1 MPYDLM
7 LKGGT
12 LIDPAQQIHAVKD
25 IAFTDGRVSDMGDEL
40 DTADTAQV
48 IDCTDCLVAP
58 GLIDFHV
65 HVYWGCGHYSM
76 EPDPH
81 CIAKGATT
89 VLDAGSAGADN
100 FDGFRKYVIDT
111 SSTRIFAFLHI
122 SSQGLLTPGIG
133 ELENIQY
140 ANVSRCVEMIE
151 KHPDRL
157 LGVKVRMTNNLI
169 QPSTG
174 IRPLFLAK
182 EAANTVQLP
191 VMVHPNNAWCE
202 TIDDILAVMTAGDIL
217 THCFHGSGCGV
228 LDEKGHLRDSVRDA
242 MDRGVLFDVGHGQ
255 GSFKWEVVE
264 PALDQGLIPYTI
276 SSDLHVYNIDGPVY
290 DLATTISKFLHL
302 GLTLDDAISRSTAH
316 PARLLGMGDEIG
328 TLKTGAHG
336 DAVVMKLETGSFD
349 FFDAHGTRREGRQ
362 QLVPT
367 RIVKAGKE
375 YTYAS

>member
-1 MPYDLM
+1 MSYDLM

-12 LIDPAQQIHAVKD
+12 LIDPAQAIHAAKD
-25 IAFTDGRVSDMGDEL
+25 VAFTDGRVTDIGDDL
-40 DTADTAQV
+40 SAGDADRI
-48 IDCTDCLVAP
+48 IDCTDCLVVP

-65 HVYWGCGHYSM
+65 HVFWGCGHYSM

-100 FDGFRKYVIDT
+100 FEGFRKYVMDA
-111 SSTRIFAFLHI
+111 SDTRIFAFLHI
-122 SSQGLLTPGIG
+122 SSQGLLTPNIG

-151 KHPDRL
+151 RHRDRL
-157 LGVKVRMTNNLI
+157 LGVKVRMTNKLI
-169 QPSTG
+169 QPSAG
-174 IRPLFLAK
+174 IRPLFLAR
-182 EAANTVQLP
+182 EAADAVGLP
-191 VMVHPNNAWCE
+191 VMVHPNSAWCE
-202 TIDDILAVMTAGDIL
+202 SLDDILAVMKAGDIL

-228 LDEKGHLRDSVRDA
+228 LDEKGNLRDSVRDA
-242 MDRGVLFDVGHGQ
+242 VGRGVLFDVGHGQ

-264 PALDQGLIPYTI
+264 AALDQGLIPYTI

-302 GLTLDDAISRSTAH
+302 GMTLDDAVLRSTVH
-316 PARLLGMGDEIG
+316 PARLLGMNGEIG

-336 DAVVMKLETGSFD
+336 DAVVMKMETGMFD
-349 FFDAHGTRREGRQ
+349 FFDAHGTRRQGGRR
-362 QLVPT
+362 LVPKT
-367 RIVKAGKE
+367 VIRAGKE
-375 YTYAS
+375 YRV